1 MIEPTLVRR
10 ILEDYPLDPAGI
22 HGPAH
27 WARVLETG
35 LALAEATGANPRV
48 VELFAVFHDSKR
60 RNDGIDDGHGS
71 RGAEFASELRG
82 AAFELDDEEFR
93 KLYDACRLHTDNVR
107 TADVDLTTCW
117 DADRLDL
124 GRAGVKPDSRFLYND
139 AAKDPERMALAHKRS
154 LAGYQPTFLSS
165 WGVAGW

>member
-1 MIEPTLVRR
+1 MIEPKLVRL

-22 HGPAH
+22 HGPSH
-27 WARVLETG
+27 WARVMETG
-35 LALAEATGANPRV
+35 LALAAETGANPRV
-48 VELFAVFHDSKR
+48 VELFALFHDSKR

-71 RGAEFASELRG
+71 RGAEFASALRG
-82 AAFELDDEEFR
+82 VAFDLDDEEFR

-107 TADVDLTTCW
+107 TSDVDLTTCW

-124 GRAGVKPDSRFLYND
+124 GRAGVTPDPRFLYND
-139 AAKDPERMALAHKRS
+139 AAKDAERMALAHKRS
-154 LAGYQPTFLSS
+154 LAGYQPAFLQT